1 MVVILL
7 VLMALL
13 LIAADLLIRRRMARR
28 RKPPATVT
36 VAMMD
41 LLMPSLQAE
50 RFHLPGGLFFHRG
63 HTWANVLFS
72 GHVKVGV
79 DDFLQRLVGRID
91 DIGLPPMGTEV
102 KEGVPFVTIRQ
113 AGRTATLPAPV
124 DGVVCAVNAELARSP
139 KLLKR
144 DPYTRGW
151 LVALQPT
158 NLTANLSRLMVGV
171 EALAWLKAE
180 VARLQKFVSSI
191 LTEHQDALVGLT
203 AADGGLHV
211 DGLLEHLNDEAWR
224 RFQREFVPT
233 PFAQAWR

>member
-1 MVVILL
+1 VVVILL
-7 VLMALL
+7 VFMALV
-13 LIAADLLIRRRMARR
+13 LITADFLIRRRMARR

-36 VAMMD
+36 AAMID
-41 LLMPSLQAE
+41 LLVPSLQPE
-50 RFHLPGGLFFHRG
+50 RFHLPGGLFFHQG

-91 DIGLPPMGTEV
+91 DIRLPPMGTAV
-102 KEGVPFVTIRQ
+102 REGMPLVTIRQ

-124 DGVVCAVNAELARSP
+124 DGVVCAVNAELMRSP
-139 KLLKR
+139 DLVKR

-158 NLTANLSRLMVGV
+158 NLAANLSRLKVGA

-180 VARLQKFVSSI
+180 VARFQKFVSGI
-191 LTEHQDALVGLT
+191 LTEHQDAVVGMT
-203 AADGGLHV
+203 AVDGGLHV

-224 RFQREFVPT
+224 RFTRDFAPT
-233 PFAQAWR
+233 SLAQGWR